1 MRFLLDTNA
10 VISLLNRPSG
20 PVSKRLHEQ
29 PAVNVGVSSLV
40 LFELYYG
47 AFRSARREHNQAVVD
62 ALRFQVVDFD
72 QEDAV
77 HAGAIRAL
85 LAHEGRPIGAYDVL
99 IAGQARARGLILVT
113 RNVREF
119 ERVPRLQIADWEI
132 EP

>member
-1 MRFLLDTNA
+1 MRFLFDTNA
-10 VISLLNRPSG
+10 VISLLNRPTG
-20 PVSKRLHEQ
+20 PVSKRLREQ
-29 PAVNVGVSSLV
+29 HPVDVGVSALV

-47 AFRSARREHNQAVVD
+47 TFRSGRRDRNQAVVD
-62 ALRFQVVDFD
+62 ALRFQVLDFD
-72 QEDAV
+72 REDAV

-85 LAHEGRPIGAYDVL
+85 LADEGKPIGAYDVL

-119 ERVPRLQIADWEI
+119 ERVPHLQIADWET

>member
-1 MRFLLDTNA
+1 M
-10 VISLLNRPSG
+10 
-20 PVSKRLHEQ
+20 SKRLHEQ

-62 ALRFQVVDFD
+62 ALRFQVLDFD